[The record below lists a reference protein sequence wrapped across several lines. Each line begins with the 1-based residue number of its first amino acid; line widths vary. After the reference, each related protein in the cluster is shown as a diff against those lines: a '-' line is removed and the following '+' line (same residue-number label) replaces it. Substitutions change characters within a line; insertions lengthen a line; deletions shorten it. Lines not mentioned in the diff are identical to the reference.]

1 MTAYGYGVNKYT
13 QGRTAVNNVPSVDRI
28 THSDAVNS
36 EVEGRV
42 FVDARDNTEY
52 GIARTYF
59 RMQWVRSSGSD
70 DNSGSQPRRGQWF
83 GAGTSSLTTGGAFSN
98 LQTGFQASSAFVQLG
113 GFTAGRLESYA
124 GPNLSLNQTTL
135 VQPSNGR
142 VNMFAYT
149 ASLGSGM
156 TITGAVE
163 DAAELRSG
171 IAGAINANQAAYNGG
186 AYADANAA
194 NTGSPTVSNVPDLVA
209 SFDVSQAWGTAKIAG
224 VWHHV
229 STNPTDNVASKEGYA
244 VIGHTKINLPMIAAG
259 DNIQFLAAYGLGT
272 TGRTVGANAS
282 DTGNGANSSWGLGNA
297 QWGQYD
303 GVVYN
308 ATTGGAY
315 AVGGANRLSLS
326 TSYVLGAQFQ
336 HYFSPTVSA
345 YLSGSYGVINY
356 STGARA
362 AVVNG
367 NSGSN
372 QRNPRNG
379 DMYGVEMGLIWSPI
393 TGLEISP
400 SVAYKKAEMDK
411 APFGATPNTA
421 CPTNGYKVNKCSD
434 DMYTARIRVSR
445 SF

>member
-1 MTAYGYGVNKYT
+1 M
-13 QGRTAVNNVPSVDRI
+13 
-28 THSDAVNS
+28 
-36 EVEGRV
+36 

-52 GIARTYF
+52 GMARAYF

-83 GAGTSSLTTGGAFSN
+83 GNNTGIPTGGAASN

-149 ASLGSGM
+149 ASLGNGM
-156 TITGAVE
+156 TVTGAVE

-171 IAGAINANQAAYNGG
+171 IAGAINANQSVVGG
-186 AYADANAA
+186 AYGAANAA
-194 NTGSPTVSNVPDLVA
+194 NTNSPTVSNVPDLVA
-209 SFDVSQAWGTAKIAG
+209 SFDVSQAWGTAKVAG

-229 STNPTDNVASKEGYA
+229 STNPTDGVGSKEGYA
-244 VIGHTKINLPMIAAG
+244 VVGHTKINLPMIAAG

-272 TGRTVGANAS
+272 TGRTVGGNAT
-282 DTGNGANSSWGLGNA
+282 DTGNNANASWGLGNA
-297 QWGQYD
+297 GWGQYD

-326 TSYVLGAQFQ
+326 TSWVLGAQFQ
-336 HYFSPTVSA
+336 HFFAPTVSA
-345 YLSGSYGVINY
+345 YVSGSYAAIDY
-356 STGARA
+356 STAAKAA
-362 AVVNG
+362 AVVAA
-367 NSGSN
+367 SGADP
-372 QRNPRNG
+372 RNPRNG
-379 DMYGVEMGLIWSPI
+379 IMYGVELGLIWTPVA
-393 TGLEISP
+393 GLEISP
-400 SVAYKKAEMDK
+400 SVAYKRADMDK
-411 APFGATPNTA
+411 APFAV
-421 CPTNGYKVNKCSD
+421 CPTSGYKVDKCSD
-434 DMYTARIRVSR
+434 DYYTGRIRVSR